1 MIVIVDNGSGAQE
14 ISRFLKS
21 KNAVMKPVEAL
32 KAKAGGYILSDGDPK
47 NMEANLDILD
57 KSEVPVLGIG
67 AGGLFIG
74 AAYEAEVTPMKFAK
88 TETLSVKKPCPL
100 TLDMKKN
107 FMVAKSCSFG
117 FLSVPENFN
126 IIASS
131 KAYEYEILQ
140 EAENPFF
147 IPSFNPELGME
158 GRQILRSE
166 EHTSELQ
173 SQFHLV

>member
-1 MIVIVDNGSGAQE
+1 MIVIVDNGTGAQE

-21 KNAVMKPVEAL
+21 KNAIMKHNDAL

-131 KAYEYEILQ
+131 KAYKYEILQ
-140 EAENPFF
+140 EAESPFF
-147 IPSFNPELGME
+147 ILSFNPELGME
-158 GRQILRSE
+158 GRQILANFE
-166 EHTSELQ
+166 KFVEVWKEYHK
-173 SQFHLV
+173 